1 MQKIVAAAVLIG
13 LISGSQAVSATLINR
28 DGEAQV
34 VTVTEGSNRVEV
46 SVDPEQS
53 VDFCPSG
60 CFVTLPNGDR
70 QALEGGETIEI
81 RGGAAVIQ

>member
-1 MQKIVAAAVLIG
+1 MSLAGV
-13 LISGSQAVSATLINR
+13 SQAVSATLVNR

-34 VTVTEGSNRVEV
+34 VTVTEGTNRVEV

>member
-1 MQKIVAAAVLIG
+1 MKKIVAATLLMMVATVA
-13 LISGSQAVSATLINR
+13 QAASATLVNR

-53 VDFCPSG
+53 VDFCPAG

-81 RGGAAVIQ
+81 RGGAAFIQ